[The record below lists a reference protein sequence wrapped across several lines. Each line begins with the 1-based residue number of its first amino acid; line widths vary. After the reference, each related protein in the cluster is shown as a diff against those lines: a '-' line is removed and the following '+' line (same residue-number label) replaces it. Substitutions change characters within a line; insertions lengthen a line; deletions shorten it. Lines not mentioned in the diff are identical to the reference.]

1 MVLRLIER
9 GEVVE
14 IGLDLRAIGDLE
26 TDRAKQLLDALQR
39 SGRGVQPA
47 ASEAAARKRHV
58 ERLFGE
64 LRVEPGG
71 SERLATRD
79 KRGLDTLFRG
89 VDARTHLA
97 PRLRRKLGEALHRVG
112 ERAGLA

>member
-14 IGLDLRAIGDLE
+14 IGLDLGTIGDLE
-26 TDRAKQLLDALQR
+26 TDRAEQLLDALQGAHR
-39 SGRGVQPA
+39 RVQSA
-47 ASEAAARKRHV
+47 ASEAAAGKRHI

-64 LRVEPGG
+64 LRIQLGG
-71 SERLATRD
+71 RERFATRG
-79 KRGLDTLFRG
+79 KRPLDTLFRG